1 MPTYIVLLASKDPE
15 FPLGENRH
23 SHHAH
28 LAFRTVA
35 HLYSSRSER
44 ETTLS
49 SPLGEERL
57 LSPHPPRVPSPY
69 VRSFLIFAR
78 VRLPPCTCTSRLLFC
93 AHPTPGPTLLFS
105 ATLLSCRAAPLIR
118 FRFQPEGPGESPWR
132 ATRMKS
138 VTGIQAT
145 LAQTER
151 ERLLARAA
159 SRGSI
164 CIPLSRGYR
173 SQTSREITREEIF
186 GIEWAIMRLHLNNLR
201 GVDWAQAGAGVEI
214 ERSRGALGFAVADR
228 WRCRSSFDRL
238 LRGFGRVAL
247 RRLFAWNEDRAFR
260 WAWILGGTRR
270 I

>member
-1 MPTYIVLLASKDPE
+1 MESDAD
-15 FPLGENRH
+15 
-23 SHHAH
+23 
-28 LAFRTVA
+28 
-35 HLYSSRSER
+35 
-44 ETTLS
+44 
-49 SPLGEERL
+49 EERNRD
-57 LSPHPPRVPSPY
+57 SGYPRAN
-69 VRSFLIFAR
+69 R
-78 VRLPPCTCTSRLLFC
+78 
-93 AHPTPGPTLLFS
+93 
-105 ATLLSCRAAPLIR
+105 
-118 FRFQPEGPGESPWR
+118 
-132 ATRMKS
+132 
-138 VTGIQAT
+138 
-145 LAQTER
+145 ER
-151 ERLLARAA
+151 ERLLAKAA

-173 SQTSREITREEIF
+173 SQTPREITREEIF